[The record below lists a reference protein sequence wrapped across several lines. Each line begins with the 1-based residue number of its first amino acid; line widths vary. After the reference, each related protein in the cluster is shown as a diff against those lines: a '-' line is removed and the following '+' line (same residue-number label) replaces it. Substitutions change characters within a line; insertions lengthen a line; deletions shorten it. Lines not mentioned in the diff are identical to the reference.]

1 MSVDINTEQL
11 SEDYCLLTAELM
23 REHSAIVEEMDAT
36 FTACA
41 AWASVA
47 DTIDSLRH
55 RNRLRDKVEWVQ
67 ARSEAVSSIRSEIE
81 SCLAMI
87 RSLLSAMGM

>member
-36 FTACA
+36 FT
-41 AWASVA
+41 V
-47 DTIDSLRH
+47 T
-55 RNRLRDKVEWVQ
+55 
-67 ARSEAVSSIRSEIE
+67 SSY
-81 SCLAMI
+81 
-87 RSLLSAMGM
+87 